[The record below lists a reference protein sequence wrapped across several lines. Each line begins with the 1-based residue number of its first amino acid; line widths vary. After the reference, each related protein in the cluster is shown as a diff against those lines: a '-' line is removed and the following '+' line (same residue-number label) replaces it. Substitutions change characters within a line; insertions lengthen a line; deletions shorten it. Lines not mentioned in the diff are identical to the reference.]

1 MKLTPETAASA
12 VAKLALMAFFPG
24 DPDIRAALVS
34 VFMDMIDT
42 EEQLDWLV
50 NRALRLYARWPGV
63 AEIRALYCSRWKP
76 KDGIEAYSSTYLDGI
91 PSERKGAQAER
102 DAPRGQPVTTDPILN
117 RQIQKIAGSKK
128 LQFGRK
134 EAGDDQKT

>member
-1 MKLTPETAASA
+1 MNLTPLTPETAAAA
-12 VAKLALMAFFPG
+12 VAKMALMAFFPG

-34 VFMDMIDT
+34 VFVDMVDT

-76 KDGIEAYSSTYLDGI
+76 KDGIEAYSSIYPDGI
-91 PSERKGAQAER
+91 PSERREPPARAMPPGRLVTADAELDQRVQKAADAKKLKGAE
-102 DAPRGQPVTTDPILN
+102 
-117 RQIQKIAGSKK
+117 K
-128 LQFGRK
+128 RK
-134 EAGDDQKT
+134 